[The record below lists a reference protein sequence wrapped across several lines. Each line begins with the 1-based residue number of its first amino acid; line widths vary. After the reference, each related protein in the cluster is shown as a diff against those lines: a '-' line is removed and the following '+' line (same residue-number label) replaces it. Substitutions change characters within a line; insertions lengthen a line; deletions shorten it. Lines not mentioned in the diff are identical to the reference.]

1 MALAKSG
8 YRGAYQGTAK
18 VKIAI
23 DSSGQ
28 IAPEGTTAAG
38 MKSIS
43 ITKVSSENGRVDN
56 TDVFNFF
63 LNLVGGRQDSDTS
76 TMTVT
81 WNTTTGEIEPIEP

>member
-18 VKIAI
+18 VKIAL
-23 DSSGQ
+23 DANGQ

-38 MKSIS
+38 MGTVSIS
-43 ITKVSSENGRVDN
+43 KVSAENGRVDN

-63 LNLVGGRQDSDTS
+63 LGLVGGRQDSDTS
-76 TMTVT
+76 TMTVS